1 MNGPV
6 IKTAIGK
13 YLSLPHRKTCSYW
26 VYSGDRHC
34 SCGLERAREEL
45 RALKAEQ
52 QIQMFVELPQ
62 AVTTAERTDA

>member
-1 MNGPV
+1 VTNTPALD
-6 IKTAIGK
+6 K
-13 YLSLPHRKTCSYW
+13 LLQHHLRTCTW
-26 VYSGDRHC
+26 HIYSGDRHC

-62 AVTTAERTDA
+62 AVTTAERIDA